1 MMDGS
6 TAKRVKAHRVVTLTM
21 LLVALT
27 GWGAFA
33 SASQSAGVA
42 RRAVEEANALRE
54 TERAM
59 LLREQASALAVLH
72 AQIGDLEQQLR
83 LATTRFN
90 EASPDVSETGGV
102 LPSRSPSS
110 PNSKAIRIKPR
121 P

>member
-1 MMDGS
+1 MDGS
-6 TAKRVKAHRVVTLTM
+6 AAKRVKAHRVVTLTM

-33 SASQSAGVA
+33 SASHSAGVA
-42 RRAVEEANALRE
+42 RRAVEEANARRE
-54 TERAM
+54 TERAQ
-59 LLREQASALAVLH
+59 LLREQASALAALH

-83 LATTRFN
+83 LATTKFE

-110 PNSKAIRIKPR
+110 TVPKASRIKPKL
-121 P
+121 